1 MDDTYRVCPHILR
14 RLLNPEREVVAMANM
29 DGRPALIVPITE
41 EAVEV
46 KGAGTPQPSSV
57 IAGRRRSSRTMKDT
71 QVEALVAPA
80 GIAVEEGG
88 GWKFATLVLEEKRR

>member
-14 RLLNPEREVVAMANM
+14 RLLNPEREVVAMADM

-57 IAGRRRSSRTMKDT
+57 IAGRRRSRTMNDT